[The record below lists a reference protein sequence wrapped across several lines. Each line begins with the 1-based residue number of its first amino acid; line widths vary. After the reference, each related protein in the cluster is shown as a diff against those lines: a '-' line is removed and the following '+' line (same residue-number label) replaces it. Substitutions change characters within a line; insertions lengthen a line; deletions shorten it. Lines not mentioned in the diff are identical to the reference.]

1 MIRKLVRSLF
11 GIAFAALLAF
21 APALSARAEII
32 KPEDAFKG
40 YDYTVR
46 FLSGAQGTF
55 TSDGVKVYSAGKS
68 VSGISKTLSPDGS
81 VITVSGIPYG
91 SRVSFSTN
99 CVTLSDGAK
108 YYVKGI
114 RESGMDNN
122 TISANFF
129 EVTSDLEYV
138 VGYGLIADSVAYTVE
153 YKDNR
158 GNTLLPSVTHYGNV
172 GDRPVIAFVEIDGY
186 VPQAYNLT
194 GTLFADAKDNVF
206 TFRYTPLAELPD
218 YYRGYTYNGV
228 TGEGGII
235 VIPGNGGGNGG
246 GGGGANGAPNGAD
259 GDGGIGVNPGE
270 GEETINPE
278 TTPAAPVEILDIRD
292 EEAAL
297 SDGEGIFGG
306 ALDNMEIST
315 ESPTAFFTSIP
326 VGAKIG
332 IVGGLAA
339 AVGTAAYFLFIR
351 RGIKSKDED
360 E

>member
-1 MIRKLVRSLF
+1 MIKKLVRSLF

-21 APALSARAEII
+21 TPAFTVSA
-32 KPEDAFKG
+32 KPATPFDG

-46 FLSGAQGTF
+46 FLAGAQGTF
-55 TSDGVKVYSAGKS
+55 KSAGVKVISTGQSVAG
-68 VSGISKTLSPDGS
+68 VSTSLSSDGS
-81 VITVSGIPYG
+81 AITVSGIPYG
-91 SRVSFSTN
+91 SRIVFDTSCVS
-99 CVTLSDGAK
+99 LLDGAK

-122 TISANFF
+122 TISATSFS
-129 EVTSDLEYV
+129 VTSDLEYV
-138 VGYGLIADSVAYTVE
+138 VGYALLADSVAYTIE

-172 GDRPVIAFVEIDGY
+172 GDRPVIAFVEIDGFI
-186 VPQAYNLT
+186 PQAFNLT
-194 GTLFADAKDNVF
+194 GTLLADPKDNVF

-218 YYRGYTYNGV
+218 YYRGYTFDGT

-235 VIPGNGGGNGG
+235 VIPGDGGGNG

-259 GDGGIGVNPGE
+259 GDGGIVVNPGDE
-270 GEETINPE
+270 GATIDNETLPLA
-278 TTPAAPVEILDIRD
+278 PAEILDIRD

-297 SDGEGIFGG
+297 SDGNGIFGG
-306 ALDNMEIST
+306 ALENAGIST

-326 VGAKIG
+326 VGAKVG

-339 AVGTAAYFLFIR
+339 AVGAAAYFLFIR
-351 RGIKSKDED
+351 RGIKSKNED
-360 E
+360 

>member
-1 MIRKLVRSLF
+1 MIRKIVRSLF
-11 GIAFAALLAF
+11 GIAFAALLAI
-21 APALSARAEII
+21 APALSVNAVPAT
-32 KPEDAFKG
+32 PFDG
-40 YDYTVR
+40 YEYTVR
-46 FLSGAQGTF
+46 FLAGAQGSF
-55 TSDGVKVYSAGKS
+55 SRDGIKVYSKGNS
-68 VSGISKTLSPDGS
+68 TSGISKTLSPDGS

-91 SRVSFSTN
+91 SRVSVDLS
-99 CVTLSDGAK
+99 CVSLSDGAK

-122 TISANFF
+122 TISATFF

-138 VGYGLIADSVAYTVE
+138 VGYGLQADSVAYTVE

-172 GDRPVIAFVEIDGY
+172 GDRPVIAFVEIDGF

-218 YYRGYTYNGV
+218 YYRGYTFDGI

-235 VIPGNGGGNGG
+235 VIPGDGGGNGG

-259 GDGGIGVNPGE
+259 GDGGIVVNPGE
-270 GEETINPE
+270 GGETIDNENLPLA
-278 TTPAAPVEILDIRD
+278 PAEILDIRD

-297 SDGEGIFGG
+297 SDGNGIFGG
-306 ALDNMEIST
+306 ALENAGIST

-326 VGAKIG
+326 VGAKVG

-339 AVGTAAYFLFIR
+339 AVGAAAYFLFIR
-351 RGIKSKDED
+351 RGIKSKNED
-360 E
+360 

>member
-1 MIRKLVRSLF
+1 MIRKVVRSLF

-21 APALSARAEII
+21 APSLNVSA
-32 KPEDAFKG
+32 KPATPFDG

-46 FLSGAQGTF
+46 FLAGAQGTF
-55 TSDGVKVYSAGKS
+55 NSDGVKVYVSGKS
-68 VSGISKTLSPDGS
+68 VSGISKSVNSDGS

-91 SRVSFSTN
+91 SRVSIDMN

-122 TISANFF
+122 TISATFF
-129 EVTSDLEYV
+129 QVTSDQEYV
-138 VGYGLIADSVAYTVE
+138 VGYGLIADSVAYTIE

-172 GDRPVIAFVEIDGY
+172 GDRPVVAFVEIDGY

-218 YYRGYTYNGV
+218 YYRGYTFDGT

-246 GGGGANGAPNGAD
+246 GGGGANGANGAPNGAD
-259 GDGGIGVNPGE
+259 GDGGIVVNPGE
-270 GEETINPE
+270 GEETIDNE
-278 TTPAAPVEILDIRD
+278 ATPAAPVEILDIRD

-306 ALDNMEIST
+306 ALDNVGIST

-326 VGAKIG
+326 VGAKVG

-351 RGIKSKDED
+351 RGIKSKNED

>member
-1 MIRKLVRSLF
+1 MQN
-11 GIAFAALLAF
+11 
-21 APALSARAEII
+21 
-32 KPEDAFKG
+32 
-40 YDYTVR
+40 
-46 FLSGAQGTF
+46 FL
-55 TSDGVKVYSAGKS
+55 
-68 VSGISKTLSPDGS
+68 I
-81 VITVSGIPYG
+81 
-91 SRVSFSTN
+91 
-99 CVTLSDGAK
+99 
-108 YYVKGI
+108 
-114 RESGMDNN
+114 
-122 TISANFF
+122 
-129 EVTSDLEYV
+129 
-138 VGYGLIADSVAYTVE
+138 
-153 YKDNR
+153 
-158 GNTLLPSVTHYGNV
+158 
-172 GDRPVIAFVEIDGY
+172 
-186 VPQAYNLT
+186 
-194 GTLFADAKDNVF
+194 
-206 TFRYTPLAELPD
+206 
-218 YYRGYTYNGV
+218 

-259 GDGGIGVNPGE
+259 GDGGIVVNPGE